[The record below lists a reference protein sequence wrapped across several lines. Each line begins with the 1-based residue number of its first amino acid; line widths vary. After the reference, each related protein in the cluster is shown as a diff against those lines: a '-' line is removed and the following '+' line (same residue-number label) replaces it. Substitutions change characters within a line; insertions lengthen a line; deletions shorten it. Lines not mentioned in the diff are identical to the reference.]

1 MLKSVFYI
9 KIIFSSY
16 LILHNSFNNKN
27 ITFYNKNEAK
37 ELFFK
42 LIHQIIKA
50 MKIPIIILKLYLR
63 TRSFKRTIL
72 RVGDLFSRYRFR
84 LASFLNLF
92 SLLILSLSS
101 FQICNCCARLL
112 KNRKK

>member
-1 MLKSVFYI
+1 MLKSGFYI
-9 KIIFSSY
+9 KIIFSSC
-16 LILHNSFNNKN
+16 FNNKN